1 MGTAVSLE
9 ANLGVVPLQEI
20 SRSLLPA
27 TERQVASWYAVYTC
41 SRCEKSVARQ
51 MEERGID
58 HFLPLYRSW
67 RHWKDRR
74 KQIELAL
81 FPGYVFVRMAI
92 EERLRVLQASGVVRL
107 VSVNGKPAELPEQ
120 DIEALRNGLEHNICA
135 EPHPYLRAGHR
146 VRVVHGPMAGTEG
159 ILLRKKEKLRVVISL
174 DVLMRSIAVEV
185 DAPDVVPA

>member
-1 MGTAVSLE
+1 MGTAVAVE
-9 ANLGVVPLQEI
+9 PNLGAVQFQEF
-20 SRSLLPA
+20 SRSVIPA
-27 TERQVASWYAVYTC
+27 TEQQVASWYAAYTC

-51 MEERGID
+51 MEERGIN

-92 EERLRVLQASGVVRL
+92 EERLRVLQLSGVVRL
-107 VSVNGKPAELPEQ
+107 VSVNGKPAALPEQ
-120 DIEALRNGLEHNICA
+120 DIEALRNGLEHNLSG

-159 ILLRKKEKLRVVISL
+159 ILLRKKDKLRIVMSL
-174 DVLMRSIAVEV
+174 DLLMRSIAVEV
-185 DAPDVVPA
+185 DAADVVAA